1 MYTIPESLYNE
12 QYKSEKKKKKKKND
26 PKIFFS
32 VHVIKSKG
40 QLF

>member
-12 QYKSEKKKKKKKND
+12 QYKSEKKKKD
-26 PKIFFS
+26 PKIFLS

>member
-12 QYKSEKKKKKKKND
+12 QYKSEKKKKKKND
-26 PKIFFS
+26 PKIFLS